1 MAKKSRPLLIVL
13 TILLVVAIVLGGTLL
28 LVLHFFNPSSTGL
41 FEEKIGVVSITG
53 TISSSKKISSELV
66 KFAKDDSIRA
76 IILRINSPGGGVGA
90 TQEIYREVQKI
101 TSQKPVVASM
111 GSIAAS
117 GGYYVAA
124 PATKIVSNP
133 GTITGSIG
141 VFIQFVRL
149 EELMNKIGID
159 LEIVKSGEFKDMGS
173 PDRKLTQRDR
183 EIIGALIKD
192 LQGQFVSAV
201 ASGRNL
207 SVEKVQ
213 EIADGRIFSGARAK
227 DLGLVDF
234 MGNFQDAV
242 EITRKIV
249 GIEGDV
255 ALVYPKKAPVNCGIC
270 SWSQVP
276 EILWACWPRRGAVAW
291 STDGMGSQTPLAE
304 ATDIPFAFPNN
315 LRLVIDQAYNT

>member
-53 TISSSKKISSELV
+53 TISSSEKISSELV
-66 KFAKDDSIRA
+66 KFAKDDSISA

-101 TSQKPVVASM
+101 TPQKPIVASM

-124 PATKIVSNP
+124 PATRIVSNP

-149 EELMNKIGID
+149 EELMNKIGVD

-183 EIIGALIKD
+183 EIIDVLIKD

-242 EITRKIV
+242 EITKKIV
-249 GIEGDV
+249 GIKGDV
-255 ALVYPKKAPVNCGIC
+255 ALVYPKKSTGK
-270 SWSQVP
+270 
-276 EILWACWPRRGAVAW
+276 LWNLFLESSARNIVGVLTEKGGSSVEYRW
-291 STDGMGSQTPLAE
+291 DGLGTPSSGS
-304 ATDIPFAFPNN
+304 
-315 LRLVIDQAYNT
+315 Y

>member
-13 TILLVVAIVLGGTLL
+13 TILLVVAIVLGGTLFL
-28 LVLHFFNPSSTGL
+28 ALHFFNPSSTGF

-66 KFAKDDSIRA
+66 KFAKDDSISA

-101 TSQKPVVASM
+101 TPQKPVVASM

-149 EELMNKIGID
+149 EELLNKIGVD

-183 EIIGALIKD
+183 EIIDALIKD
-192 LQGQFVSAV
+192 LQGQFVTAV

-242 EITRKIV
+242 EITKKIV
-249 GIEGDV
+249 GIKGDV
-255 ALVYPKKAPVNCGIC
+255 ALVYPKKSTG
-270 SWSQVP
+270 
-276 EILWACWPRRGAVAW
+276 ELWNLFLKSSVGNIVGVLTEKGGSRVAYRW
-291 STDGMGSQTPLAE
+291 DGLANPSSGS
-304 ATDIPFAFPNN
+304 
-315 LRLVIDQAYNT
+315 Y

>member
-1 MAKKSRPLLIVL
+1 MIVL

-66 KFAKDDSIRA
+66 KFAKDDSISA

-90 TQEIYREVQKI
+90 SQEIYREVQKI
-101 TSQKPVVASM
+101 TPQKPVVVSM
-111 GSIAAS
+111 GSVAAS

-149 EELMNKIGID
+149 EELLNKIGVD

-183 EIIGALIKD
+183 DILDALIKD

-213 EIADGRIFSGARAK
+213 EFADGRIFSGARAK
-227 DLGLVDF
+227 DLGLVDY

-242 EITRKIV
+242 EITKKIV
-249 GIEGDV
+249 GIKGDV
-255 ALVYPKKAPVNCGIC
+255 ALVYPKKSTG
-270 SWSQVP
+270 
-276 EILWACWPRRGAVAW
+276 ELWNLFLESSARNIVGVLTEKGGSSVEYRWDGLGTS
-291 STDGMGSQTPLAE
+291 STGS
-304 ATDIPFAFPNN
+304 
-315 LRLVIDQAYNT
+315 Y

>member
-1 MAKKSRPLLIVL
+1 MIVL
-13 TILLVVAIVLGGTLL
+13 TILLVVAIVLGGILL

-53 TISSSKKISSELV
+53 TISSSEKISSELV

-90 TQEIYREVQKI
+90 SQEIYREVQKI
-101 TSQKPVVASM
+101 TLQKPVVVSM
-111 GSIAAS
+111 GSVAAS

-149 EELMNKIGID
+149 EELLNKIGVD

-183 EIIGALIKD
+183 EILDALIKD
-192 LQGQFVSAV
+192 LQGQFVTAV

-242 EITRKIV
+242 EITKKIV
-249 GIEGDV
+249 GIKGDV
-255 ALVYPKKAPVNCGIC
+255 ALVYPKKSTGK
-270 SWSQVP
+270 
-276 EILWACWPRRGAVAW
+276 LWNLFLKSSVRNIVGVLTEKGGSSVEYRW
-291 STDGMGSQTPLAE
+291 DGL
-304 ATDIPFAFPNN
+304 
-315 LRLVIDQAYNT
+315 

>member
-149 EELMNKIGID
+149 EELMNKIGVD

-255 ALVYPKKAPVNCGIC
+255 ALVYPKKSTG
-270 SWSQVP
+270 
-276 EILWACWPRRGAVAW
+276 ELWNLFLESSARNIVGVLTEKGDSMVEYRW
-291 STDGMGSQTPLAE
+291 DGL
-304 ATDIPFAFPNN
+304 
-315 LRLVIDQAYNT
+315 

>member
-28 LVLHFFNPSSTGL
+28 LVLHFFSPSSTGL

-101 TSQKPVVASM
+101 TPQKPVVASM

-149 EELMNKIGID
+149 EELMNKIGVD

-173 PDRKLTQRDR
+173 PDRKLTPRDR
-183 EIIGALIKD
+183 EILDALIKD

-207 SVEKVQ
+207 PVEKVQ
-213 EIADGRIFSGARAK
+213 KIADGRIFSGARAK

-242 EITRKIV
+242 EITKKIV
-249 GIEGDV
+249 GIKGDV
-255 ALVYPKKAPVNCGIC
+255 ALVYPKKSTG
-270 SWSQVP
+270 
-276 EILWACWPRRGAVAW
+276 ELWNLFLESSARNIVGVLTEKGGSSVEYRW
-291 STDGMGSQTPLAE
+291 DGLANPSSGS
-304 ATDIPFAFPNN
+304 
-315 LRLVIDQAYNT
+315 Y

>member
-13 TILLVVAIVLGGTLL
+13 TILLVVAIVLGGALL

-41 FEEKIGVVSITG
+41 FEEKIGVVSING
-53 TISSSKKISSELV
+53 TISSAKKISSELV
-66 KFAKDDSIRA
+66 TFAKDDGISA

-101 TSQKPVVASM
+101 APQKPVVASM
-111 GSIAAS
+111 GSVAAS

-133 GTITGSIG
+133 GTIIGSIG

-149 EELMNKIGID
+149 EELMNKIGVD

-183 EIIGALIKD
+183 EILNALITD

-207 SVEKVQ
+207 PVEKVQ

-242 EITRKIV
+242 EITKKIV
-249 GIEGDV
+249 GIKGDV
-255 ALVYPKKAPVNCGIC
+255 ALVYPKKSTGEWWNLFLKSSARDIVGVLTEKGG
-270 SWSQVP
+270 SS
-276 EILWACWPRRGAVAW
+276 VAYRW
-291 STDGMGSQTPLAE
+291 DGLGTPSSGS
-304 ATDIPFAFPNN
+304 
-315 LRLVIDQAYNT
+315 Y

>member
-66 KFAKDDSIRA
+66 KFAKDDSISA

-90 TQEIYREVQKI
+90 SQEIYREVQKI
-101 TSQKPVVASM
+101 TPQKPVVVSM
-111 GSIAAS
+111 GSVAAS

-149 EELMNKIGID
+149 EELLNKIGVD

-183 EIIGALIKD
+183 DILDALIKD

-213 EIADGRIFSGARAK
+213 EFADGRIFSGARAK
-227 DLGLVDF
+227 DLGLVDY

-242 EITRKIV
+242 EITKKIV
-249 GIEGDV
+249 GIKGDV
-255 ALVYPKKAPVNCGIC
+255 ALVYPKKSTG
-270 SWSQVP
+270 
-276 EILWACWPRRGAVAW
+276 ELWNLFLESSARNIVGVLTEKGGSSVEYRWDGLGTS
-291 STDGMGSQTPLAE
+291 STGS
-304 ATDIPFAFPNN
+304 
-315 LRLVIDQAYNT
+315 Y

>member
-53 TISSSKKISSELV
+53 TISSSKKISSELE
-66 KFAKDDSIRA
+66 KFAKDDGIRA

-90 TQEIYREVQKI
+90 SQEIYREVQKI
-101 TSQKPVVASM
+101 TPQKPVVVSM
-111 GSIAAS
+111 GSVAAS

-149 EELMNKIGID
+149 EELLDKIGVD

-183 EIIGALIKD
+183 DILDALIKD
-192 LQGQFVSAV
+192 LQGQFVTAV

-207 SVEKVQ
+207 SVEKVR

-242 EITRKIV
+242 EITKKLV
-249 GIEGDV
+249 GIQGDV
-255 ALVYPKKAPVNCGIC
+255 ELVYPKK
-270 SWSQVP
+270 
-276 EILWACWPRRGAVAW
+276 
-291 STDGMGSQTPLAE
+291 STGEWWNLFLKSSARNIVGVLTEKGGSSVEYRWDGL
-304 ATDIPFAFPNN
+304 
-315 LRLVIDQAYNT
+315 

>member
-66 KFAKDDSIRA
+66 KFAKDDSISA

-90 TQEIYREVQKI
+90 SQEIYREVQKI
-101 TSQKPVVASM
+101 TPQKPVVVSM
-111 GSIAAS
+111 GSVAAS

-149 EELMNKIGID
+149 EELLNKIGVD

-183 EIIGALIKD
+183 DILDALIKD

-213 EIADGRIFSGARAK
+213 EFADGRIFSGARAK
-227 DLGLVDF
+227 DLGLVDY

-242 EITRKIV
+242 EITKKIV
-249 GIEGDV
+249 GIKGDV
-255 ALVYPKKAPVNCGIC
+255 ALVYPKKSTG
-270 SWSQVP
+270 
-276 EILWACWPRRGAVAW
+276 ELWNLFLESSARNIVGVLTEKGGSSAEYRWDGLGTS
-291 STDGMGSQTPLAE
+291 STGS
-304 ATDIPFAFPNN
+304 
-315 LRLVIDQAYNT
+315 Y

>member
-13 TILLVVAIVLGGTLL
+13 SILLVVAIVLGGTLL
-28 LVLHFFNPSSTGL
+28 LVLHFFSPSSTGL

-53 TISSSKKISSELV
+53 TISSSKIISSELA
-66 KFAKDDSIRA
+66 KFAKDDSISA

-101 TSQKPVVASM
+101 TPQKPVVASM

-149 EELMNKIGID
+149 EELMNKIGVD

-183 EIIGALIKD
+183 EIIDALIKD

-242 EITRKIV
+242 EITKKIV
-249 GIEGDV
+249 GIKGDV
-255 ALVYPKKAPVNCGIC
+255 ALVYPKKSTG
-270 SWSQVP
+270 
-276 EILWACWPRRGAVAW
+276 ELWNLFLESSVKNIVGVLTEQGGSMVGYRW
-291 STDGMGSQTPLAE
+291 DGL
-304 ATDIPFAFPNN
+304 
-315 LRLVIDQAYNT
+315 

>member
-13 TILLVVAIVLGGTLL
+13 TILLVVAIVLGGALL

-41 FEEKIGVVSITG
+41 FEEKIGVVSING
-53 TISSSKKISSELV
+53 TISSAKKISSELV
-66 KFAKDDSIRA
+66 TFAKDDGISA

-101 TSQKPVVASM
+101 APQKPVVASM
-111 GSIAAS
+111 GSVAAS

-149 EELMNKIGID
+149 EELMNKIGVD

-183 EIIGALIKD
+183 EILNALITD

-207 SVEKVQ
+207 PVEKVQ

-242 EITRKIV
+242 EITKKIV
-249 GIEGDV
+249 GIKGDV
-255 ALVYPKKAPVNCGIC
+255 ALVYPKKSTGEWWNLFLKSSARDIVGVLTEKGG
-270 SWSQVP
+270 SS
-276 EILWACWPRRGAVAW
+276 VAYRW
-291 STDGMGSQTPLAE
+291 DGLGTPSSGS
-304 ATDIPFAFPNN
+304 
-315 LRLVIDQAYNT
+315 Y

>member
-28 LVLHFFNPSSTGL
+28 LALHFFNPSSTGL

-53 TISSSKKISSELV
+53 TISSSKKISSALV
-66 KFAKDDSIRA
+66 KFAKDDSISA

-101 TSQKPVVASM
+101 TPLKPVVASM

-149 EELMNKIGID
+149 EELLNKIGVD

-183 EIIGALIKD
+183 EIIDALIKD
-192 LQGQFVSAV
+192 LQGQFVTAV

-242 EITRKIV
+242 EITKKIV
-249 GIEGDV
+249 GIKGDV
-255 ALVYPKKAPVNCGIC
+255 ALVYPKKSTG
-270 SWSQVP
+270 
-276 EILWACWPRRGAVAW
+276 ELWNLFLKSSVGNIVGVLTEKGGSRVAYRW
-291 STDGMGSQTPLAE
+291 DGLANPSSGS
-304 ATDIPFAFPNN
+304 
-315 LRLVIDQAYNT
+315 Y

>member
-28 LVLHFFNPSSTGL
+28 LVRHFFNPSSTGL
-41 FEEKIGVVSITG
+41 FEEKIGVVSING

-90 TQEIYREVQKI
+90 SQEIYREVQKI
-101 TSQKPVVASM
+101 TPQKPVVVSM
-111 GSIAAS
+111 GSVAAS

-149 EELMNKIGID
+149 EELLNKIGVD

-183 EIIGALIKD
+183 DILDALIKD
-192 LQGQFVSAV
+192 LQGQFVTAV

-242 EITRKIV
+242 EIAKKIV
-249 GIEGDV
+249 GIKGDV
-255 ALVYPKKAPVNCGIC
+255 ALVYPKKSTG
-270 SWSQVP
+270 
-276 EILWACWPRRGAVAW
+276 ELWNLFLESSARNIVGVLIEKGGSMVEYRW
-291 STDGMGSQTPLAE
+291 DGL
-304 ATDIPFAFPNN
+304 
-315 LRLVIDQAYNT
+315 

>member
-13 TILLVVAIVLGGTLL
+13 TILLVVAIVLGGALL

-41 FEEKIGVVSITG
+41 FEEKIGVVSING
-53 TISSSKKISSELV
+53 TISSAKKISSELV
-66 KFAKDDSIRA
+66 TFAKDDGISA

-101 TSQKPVVASM
+101 APQKPVVASM
-111 GSIAAS
+111 GSVAAS

-133 GTITGSIG
+133 GTIIGSIG

-149 EELMNKIGID
+149 EELMNKIGVD

-183 EIIGALIKD
+183 EILDELITD

-207 SVEKVQ
+207 PVEKVQ

-242 EITRKIV
+242 EITKKIV
-249 GIEGDV
+249 GIKGDV
-255 ALVYPKKAPVNCGIC
+255 ALVYPKKSTGEWWNLFLKSSARDIVGVLTEKGG
-270 SWSQVP
+270 SS
-276 EILWACWPRRGAVAW
+276 VAYRW
-291 STDGMGSQTPLAE
+291 DGLGTPSSGS
-304 ATDIPFAFPNN
+304 
-315 LRLVIDQAYNT
+315 Y

>member
-41 FEEKIGVVSITG
+41 FEEKIGVVSIIG

-90 TQEIYREVQKI
+90 SQEIYREVQKI
-101 TSQKPVVASM
+101 TPQKPVVVSM
-111 GSIAAS
+111 GSVAAS

-149 EELMNKIGID
+149 EELLNKIGVD

-183 EIIGALIKD
+183 DILDALIKD
-192 LQGQFVSAV
+192 LQGQFVTAV

-242 EITRKIV
+242 EIAKKIV
-249 GIEGDV
+249 GIKGDV
-255 ALVYPKKAPVNCGIC
+255 ALVYPKKSTG
-270 SWSQVP
+270 
-276 EILWACWPRRGAVAW
+276 ELWNLFLESSARNIVGVLTEKGGSMVEYRW
-291 STDGMGSQTPLAE
+291 DGL
-304 ATDIPFAFPNN
+304 
-315 LRLVIDQAYNT
+315 

>member
-66 KFAKDDSIRA
+66 KFAKDDSISA

-90 TQEIYREVQKI
+90 SQEIYREVQKI
-101 TSQKPVVASM
+101 TPQKPVVVSM
-111 GSIAAS
+111 GSVAAS

-149 EELMNKIGID
+149 EELLNKIGVD

-183 EIIGALIKD
+183 DILDALIKD

-213 EIADGRIFSGARAK
+213 EFADGRIFSGARAK
-227 DLGLVDF
+227 DLGLVDY

-242 EITRKIV
+242 EITKKIV
-249 GIEGDV
+249 GIKGDV
-255 ALVYPKKAPVNCGIC
+255 ALVYPKKSTG
-270 SWSQVP
+270 
-276 EILWACWPRRGAVAW
+276 ELWNLFLESSARNIVGVLTEQGGSMVEYRW
-291 STDGMGSQTPLAE
+291 DGL
-304 ATDIPFAFPNN
+304 
-315 LRLVIDQAYNT
+315 

>member
-13 TILLVVAIVLGGTLL
+13 TILLVVAIVLGGALL

-41 FEEKIGVVSITG
+41 FEEKIGVVSING

-66 KFAKDDSIRA
+66 TFAKDDGISA

-101 TSQKPVVASM
+101 APQKPVVASM
-111 GSIAAS
+111 GSVAAS

-133 GTITGSIG
+133 GTIIGSIG

-149 EELMNKIGID
+149 EELMNKIGVD

-183 EIIGALIKD
+183 EILNALITD

-207 SVEKVQ
+207 PVEKVQ

-242 EITRKIV
+242 EITKKIV
-249 GIEGDV
+249 GIKGDV
-255 ALVYPKKAPVNCGIC
+255 ALVYPKKSTGEWWNLFLKSSARDIVGVLTEKGG
-270 SWSQVP
+270 SS
-276 EILWACWPRRGAVAW
+276 VAYRW
-291 STDGMGSQTPLAE
+291 DGLGTPSSGS
-304 ATDIPFAFPNN
+304 
-315 LRLVIDQAYNT
+315 Y

>member
-13 TILLVVAIVLGGTLL
+13 TILLVVAIVLGGILL

-41 FEEKIGVVSITG
+41 FEEKIGVVSVTG
-53 TISSSKKISSELV
+53 TISSSKKISSELG

-90 TQEIYREVQKI
+90 SQEIYREVQKI
-101 TSQKPVVASM
+101 TLQKPVVVSM
-111 GSIAAS
+111 GSVAAS

-149 EELMNKIGID
+149 EELLNKIGVD

-183 EIIGALIKD
+183 EILDALIKD
-192 LQGQFVSAV
+192 LQGQFVTAV

-242 EITRKIV
+242 EITKKIV
-249 GIEGDV
+249 GIKGDV
-255 ALVYPKKAPVNCGIC
+255 ALVYPKKSTGK
-270 SWSQVP
+270 
-276 EILWACWPRRGAVAW
+276 LWNLFLESSVRNIVGVLTEKGGSSVEYRW
-291 STDGMGSQTPLAE
+291 DGLGNPSSGS
-304 ATDIPFAFPNN
+304 
-315 LRLVIDQAYNT
+315 Y